1 MTLLKVQAAW
11 RKAPP
16 ELRAPLIEL
25 GRRVNAR
32 ELARRVGYVKLSRF
46 LSDARALVS
55 ELTREEARE
64 AVAGLV
70 LRKAR
75 VYLVELTLQE
85 AGAVA
90 DFLLNS
96 EE

>member
-1 MTLLKVQAAW
+1 MQLAW
-11 RKAPP
+11 SKATP
-16 ELRAPLIEL
+16 ELRAPLIEI
-25 GRRVNAR
+25 GQRVDVR
-32 ELARRVGYVKLSRF
+32 ELARRVGLTKLARF
-46 LSDARALVS
+46 LSDARALMS

-75 VYLVELTLQE
+75 VYLVELTKQE

-90 DFLLNS
+90 DFLLYS